1 VILPHWPPSPEA
13 VDWKGKRL
21 IDRDWDVKII
31 KQAIAFLAG
40 DEIRQ
45 ISSTLCQMMKKEV
58 GRELPKT

>member
-1 VILPHWPPSPEA
+1 
-13 VDWKGKRL
+13 L

-45 ISSTLCQMMKKEV
+45 ISSTLCQMTKKEV